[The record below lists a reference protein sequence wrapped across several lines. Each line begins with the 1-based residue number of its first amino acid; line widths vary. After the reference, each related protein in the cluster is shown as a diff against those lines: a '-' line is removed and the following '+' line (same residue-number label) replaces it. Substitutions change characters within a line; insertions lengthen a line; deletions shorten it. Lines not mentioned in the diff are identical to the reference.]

1 MHAVPSSRL
10 GPVWPTLAALLAV
23 WPLSALAEQ
32 QEPPPAPEVTA
43 APGRGITV
51 RSADGRFSL
60 NVRARI
66 QLRETLGFSQGRS
79 TGEFQVRTGRL
90 FFQGH
95 VLSED
100 VRYFIQTGLTS
111 ADYEAGSPS
120 PLYDAFVE
128 YVGWR
133 DVQLRAGQFFVPFDR
148 ARTIR
153 EFALQLVDRQQ
164 VVAELGVARDVG
176 ITLSSGDLGGHGGRW
191 TYALGIFS
199 GAGRNR
205 TGLEPLGFLYVARLG
220 WRPFGEFD
228 DDSEGD
234 LERLPRPRL
243 ALGVAGA
250 YNDRATRSRS
260 TLGSN
265 LTLGTVDFTH
275 AAVDVVFKHSG
286 FSLLAEALYRSAS
299 PGFREGTVNATPTR
313 EWASSGWGYMV
324 QVGLMLSSHLEVAAR
339 WDELRALGE
348 TDPALV
354 QLAQQQGQE
363 AGAGLNY
370 YLNGHLFKFQADYTL
385 RFGQEPSPPTHLVR
399 LQLDTTF

>member
-1 MHAVPSSRL
+1 MSAVPSSRL
-10 GPVWPTLAALLAV
+10 GPVWPPLAALLAV
-23 WPLSALAEQ
+23 CPLTVAAQAQDSE
-32 QEPPPAPEVTA
+32 PAPEVSA
-43 APGRGITV
+43 APGHGITV

-66 QLRETLGFSQGRS
+66 QVRETLGFSGGRS
-79 TGEFQVRTGRL
+79 TGEFQIRTGRL
-90 FFQGH
+90 FVQGH
-95 VLSED
+95 VLSPD
-100 VRYFIQTGLTS
+100 VRYLIQTGLTA

-133 DVQLRAGQFFVPFDR
+133 DAQLRAGQFFVPFDR

-164 VVAELGVARDVG
+164 VVSELGLARDVG
-176 ITLSSGDLGGHGGRW
+176 VTLSSGDLGGHGGRW

-205 TGLEPLGFLYVARLG
+205 TGLEPLGFLYAARLG

-228 DDSEGD
+228 DDTEGD

-265 LTLGTVDFTH
+265 LTLDTVDFTH
-275 AAVDVVFKHSG
+275 AAADLVFKHSG
-286 FSLLAEALYRSAS
+286 FSLLAEALYRRAS
-299 PGFREGTVNATPTR
+299 PGFREGTPNATPTR
-313 EWASSGWGYMV
+313 EWAGSGWGYLV
-324 QVGLMLSSHLEVAAR
+324 QVGLMLTSRLEIAAR
-339 WDELRALGE
+339 WDELLALEE

-354 QLAQQQGQE
+354 RLAQQQGRE
-363 AGAGLNY
+363 TGAGLNY
-370 YLNGHLFKFQADYTL
+370 YLNGHLFKFQADYAF
-385 RFGQEPSPPTHLVR
+385 RFGQDSTPPIHLVR
-399 LQLDTTF
+399 LQLDATF